1 MNQSLTVVRWIIP
14 VALILLGWFSGIIFE
29 RVFFKRL
36 KQFAAKT
43 QFPGNELVFRS
54 LYRMPSL
61 WFFLAGLYSAI
72 FTLPINPTVLGIIQ
86 KILTA
91 VFLYTVTLVIARI
104 TSGLMSLFG
113 QRVEGLSASLLSNL
127 VRIVVITFGVLFIL
141 QSLGISITPILAT
154 LGIGGLAVALA
165 FQDTLSNLFSGLY
178 LIISGQVRTGDY
190 VKLETGEE
198 GYVNDITWRNTT
210 IKEIANNL
218 IIVPN
223 TKLGSSI
230 FKNFHLPAQDIIM
243 QVPVGVSYESN
254 LEQVEQVT
262 LTVAKEVMET
272 VPGGV
277 PDFEPF
283 IRYQDF
289 EDFRINFIVFLK
301 VKEFFDQRL
310 VKHEFIKSLHN
321 RYREEDIEIPFIIRN
336 VYLKDKG
343 KSKPAPGKQEKA
355 KLYLPKSSSL
365 KNGE

>member
-1 MNQSLTVVRWIIP
+1 MNQPLTLVRWIIP
-14 VALILLGWFSGIIFE
+14 IALILFGWFAGKIFE

-36 KQFAAKT
+36 KRFVAKT
-43 QFPGNELVFRS
+43 KFPGNELVFES
-54 LYRMPSL
+54 LHRMPSL
-61 WFFLAGLYSAI
+61 WFFFAGIYAAI
-72 FTLPINPTVLGIIQ
+72 LTLPVNPTVTEIFQ
-86 KILTA
+86 KLVTA
-91 VFLYTVTLVIARI
+91 IFLYTVTLVVARI
-104 TSGLMSLFG
+104 AAGLVTIYG
-113 QRVEGLSASLLSNL
+113 QRTEGLSASLLSNL
-127 VRIVVITFGVLFIL
+127 TRIVVITFGVLMIL
-141 QSLGISITPILAT
+141 QALGISITPILAT

-198 GYVNDITWRNTT
+198 GYVSDITWRNTT

-223 TKLGSSI
+223 TKLGSAI
-230 FKNFHLPAQDIIM
+230 FKNFHLPAQEIMM

-262 LTVAKEVMET
+262 LAVAKEVMEA

-277 PDFEPF
+277 PGFEPY

-289 EDFRINFIVFLK
+289 EEFRINFIVFLR

-310 VKHEFIKSLHN
+310 VKHEFIKRLHS
-321 RYREEDIEIPFIIRN
+321 RYQAEEIEIPFIIRN

-343 KSKPAPGKQEKA
+343 KSKPLPTKQRKS
-355 KLYLPKSSSL
+355 KLLLPKH
-365 KNGE
+365 